1 MPSTKT
7 GTGIMPR
14 KGKSQKQR
22 RFLNREQRELEELPM
37 EIEGLESEQ
46 EKLATDLANPEV
58 LKGDPSFSIQAQKR
72 LKEIDD
78 ALHQKYGRWEEL
90 ETLKKKLQ

>member
-1 MPSTKT
+1 
-7 GTGIMPR
+7 
-14 KGKSQKQR
+14 
-22 RFLNREQRELEELPM
+22 M

-46 EKLATDLANPEV
+46 EKLATDLANPEI
-58 LKGDPSFSIQAQKR
+58 LKADPSFSIQAQKR